1 VNPLS
6 EMVANQSV
14 KKNYELERSL
24 QDWRHN
30 KSRLLQKTQNLPV
43 LEEENGARVAIGTQ
57 EGNRMTLVS
66 SQVERIYRL
75 DIRMDITHRTIRVEG
90 YVSWISERPS
100 RVCEGCHE
108 FAT

>member
-1 VNPLS
+1 
-6 EMVANQSV
+6 MVANQSV
-14 KKNYELERSL
+14 KENYELERSL

-75 DIRMDITHRTIRVEG
+75 DIRD
-90 YVSWISERPS
+90 
-100 RVCEGCHE
+100 GCHP
-108 FAT
+108 